1 MTNKYNE
8 NHSSEI
14 AHFGQI
20 LQSGANGIY
29 ISGQADLNDV
39 QFVAPY
45 GIRSKPAVNKQVLII
60 PSSEQKYAVPGV
72 VCTVDDLNSG
82 EIELKASSGAY
93 IKLKS
98 NGEVI
103 INGMRI
109 TAQGTIA

>member
-1 MTNKYNE
+1 M
-8 NHSSEI
+8 
-14 AHFGQI
+14 
-20 LQSGANGIY
+20 QSGANGIY

-39 QFVAPY
+39 QIIAPY
-45 GIRSKPAVNKQVLII
+45 GIRSKPVVGKQALII

-72 VCTVDDLNSG
+72 VCTLEDLQSG

-109 TAQGTIA
+109 TANGQIA